1 MDKYTHGGNIYDNL
15 IKYDFSANINPLGM
29 PLKVKQTIVDNIPL
43 CEHYPDVD
51 YRELK
56 KEIAAF
62 RKVDEECVLCGN
74 GAIEIIY
81 KICSVVK
88 PQRALLAIP
97 CFSEYEKALSEA
109 LAHIVKYN
117 RSEEYD
123 FRLREDYIDYLTPDI
138 DMAILCQPN
147 NPSGDMIEKDL
158 LDKIIKKAQESDIF
172 LVIDECFIDF
182 VKDNSHVTA
191 LRYLEYE
198 KLLVVNAFTK
208 VFAMPGLRLG
218 YGISSNRELI
228 RKMSVF
234 GPEWSVSVPAQLA
247 GVEALKENDY
257 LLKTVEYVEDER
269 KYLISSL
276 REKDIRVI
284 DSAANFLMIKFDKN
298 QVEKLYNNGIMIRD
312 LDNIE
317 GLCGRGYYRI
327 AVRTHK
333 ENEELVKI
341 IQEE

>member
-158 LDKIIKKAQESDIF
+158 LDKIIKKA
-172 LVIDECFIDF
+172 
-182 VKDNSHVTA
+182 
-191 LRYLEYE
+191 LEA
-198 KLLVVNAFTK
+198 N
-208 VFAMPGLRLG
+208 G
-218 YGISSNRELI
+218 Y
-228 RKMSVF
+228 
-234 GPEWSVSVPAQLA
+234 
-247 GVEALKENDY
+247 
-257 LLKTVEYVEDER
+257 ER
-269 KYLISSL
+269 KLVYKLSYMTDNTWKHAYFEDKEEAEMVVSKM
-276 REKDIRVI
+276 REVNKV
-284 DSAANFLMIKFDKN
+284 
-298 QVEKLYNNGIMIRD
+298 
-312 LDNIE
+312 
-317 GLCGRGYYRI
+317 
-327 AVRTHK
+327 
-333 ENEELVKI
+333 VKI
-341 IQEE
+341 YSYISLNIWTWEMFIEP